1 MRGFKLVVD
10 KWSPTCN
17 NEVYYVWQ
25 LCIDVEHSQSVC
37 NYILHVRFKFKN
49 LPFWKN
55 ILFGPVLNCDIKYS
69 FDFPSVIFQFVDL
82 SFVLFIVQLPFVFFL
97 SLWQLFNCLCKFQ
110 QKSIL

>member
-10 KWSPTCN
+10 KWSPTYN

-37 NYILHVRFKFKN
+37 NYILNVRLKFKN
-49 LPFWKN
+49 LLFWKN

-82 SFVLFIVQLPFVFFL
+82 SFVLFIVQLPFVFF
-97 SLWQLFNCLCKFQ
+97 
-110 QKSIL
+110 